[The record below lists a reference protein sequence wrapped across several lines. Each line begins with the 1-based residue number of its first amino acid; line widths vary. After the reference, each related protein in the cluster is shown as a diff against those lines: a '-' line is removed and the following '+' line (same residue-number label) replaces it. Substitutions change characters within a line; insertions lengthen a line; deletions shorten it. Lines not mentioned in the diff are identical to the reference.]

1 VGNELARQQGTK
13 ELFVW
18 DDHANKLFRL
28 GTDDFG
34 TAQLTAVEK

>member
-1 VGNELARQQGTK
+1 LARQQGTK

-18 DDHANKLFRL
+18 DDKANALFRL

-34 TAQLTAVEK
+34 TAQLTPVEE